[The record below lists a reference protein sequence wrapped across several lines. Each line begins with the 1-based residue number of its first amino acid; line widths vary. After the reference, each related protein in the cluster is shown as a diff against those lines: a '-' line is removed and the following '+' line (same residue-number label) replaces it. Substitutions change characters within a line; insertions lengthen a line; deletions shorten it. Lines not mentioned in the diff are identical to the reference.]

1 MTQTSHLTPISLRL
15 INGLRRIAATNL
27 DLPLVPLNNN
37 KQPLGDGWQ
46 HRPFS
51 AAQLIEAIENGGV
64 NVPIKGKTKQIQPQ
78 GFGLLT
84 GHPLTLNTSTPLGV
98 DPERSRRVNN
108 KTYYLMAVDQDGASA
123 IDKIQEL
130 SGGQPLP
137 KTVAFTSQRPGRCQ
151 YLFLVPEQYKDAIR
165 TKKLKTGAN
174 GDDNKPE
181 QLELRWSNLQSV
193 LPPSM
198 HPITGQYHWVEGC
211 AIDET
216 EIEIA
221 PNWLLEQMLSDPS
234 PKTPPSSKP
243 KFSSSV
249 HHNSFDRQWTELDF
263 ALSYLDA
270 LSSYRGDDYDDWL
283 TVGMALHSV
292 HDSLLNEW
300 DKWSQQ
306 SSKYKPG
313 ECEKKWKSFS
323 PNGGVTLG
331 TLAHMAKQ
339 DGWQFRSSEVPHY
352 VPALSHK
359 SHSSEVR
366 GKTFYSQNSNI
377 PPNSTQ
383 QNSTVTGDT
392 SRRGD
397 TPNPVPLSLADTVT
411 TVTAILQQG
420 LKDYEE
426 CHQLD
431 TIEARSEITRP
442 AFWELVKALR
452 TSLDEIHPEDHQ
464 RFNQLVDWHNA
475 TLNLNHILPPT
486 LAKAF
491 IHDGKI
497 LNIDPVSLWQYFL
510 PVVLSLVGKRINLD
524 VESHTIP
531 AIGWTCLVGESGTG
545 KSRAEKLILA
555 PLKQLQYQEK
565 QRYLSALKE
574 YKDRIN
580 QKKQDDPSP
589 EPPKPERK
597 YLFEVATIQA
607 VMRRLSEQGLNGSVW
622 ARDELAGL
630 FKSLNQF
637 NARSGENEGL
647 ECLLKMWDGD
657 GSLVDRVNAE
667 DDSYAVEETR
677 LNIAGGIQPGAFRQA
692 FKDPNDPQGLQA
704 RFLYTLPKIY
714 PAKRVKGYCQLS
726 DMLPDLYHWLDQLP
740 TGTIKLSDEADQRY
754 THLVEQ
760 IGSQTESSPN
770 LAIRAW
776 MRKLPTQLLR
786 IALALHLVEYYD
798 YTINH
803 QPLTITNS
811 PERNFWE
818 LQLDTLERAVEVCRY
833 YRSAFQVVQEKAS
846 DTDSISSIL
855 LKIWDLGITQPDGMT
870 PREIYRNIKA
880 IGRRAKELGRT
891 VSAYTLELLSK
902 LVEMGKGKLEKQGR
916 FYRFKAIFNS
926 PPDHPPNDDDNPNP
940 TSGPKTPN
948 NPNPTSG
955 PNPQNNSNPPLAP
968 QPPNNPTGNGEELK
982 EHQGQEIDINPVN
995 TEPPQTN
1002 KTEATNLV
1010 SLTSDVAEP
1019 SLQGEVKHT
1028 NKNAVNNQPMM
1039 TDNDPGNCQSTQ
1051 PRMGNR
1057 ASGVTQVTEA
1067 QTHTGEAV
1075 SPSPSPEVSPVTL
1088 ETDPQSSTIK
1098 PTQLTPVKTEENQ
1111 DTFINQKG
1119 IDSELKTENDS
1130 EENLHWLLQYLA
1142 DLESSPAPHTRFTSN
1157 DQLRELFN
1165 EAQQKF
1171 NNCWEQL
1178 QQICPDYS
1186 QRLSTAYGMVC
1197 ELLPL

>member
-1 MTQTSHLTPISLRL
+1 
-15 INGLRRIAATNL
+15 
-27 DLPLVPLNNN
+27 LNNN

-84 GHPLTLNTSTPLGV
+84 GRPLTLNS
-98 DPERSRRVNN
+98 E
-108 KTYYLMAVDQDGASA
+108 TYYLMAVDQDGASA

-165 TKKLKTGAN
+165 TKKLKTGAT

-211 AIDET
+211 AIDEV

-221 PNWLLEQMLSDPS
+221 PTWLLEQMLNDPS
-234 PKTPPSSKP
+234 PKTPPPSKP
-243 KFSSSV
+243 KFSSSA
-249 HHNSFDRQWTELDF
+249 HHNSFNRQWTELDF

-292 HDSLLNEW
+292 DDSLLNEW

-331 TLAHMAKQ
+331 TLAHLAKQ
-339 DGWQFRSSEVPHY
+339 DGWRFPFPKNNHDTPSPEAPNQFKKGQTP
-352 VPALSHK
+352 
-359 SHSSEVR
+359 
-366 GKTFYSQNSNI
+366 
-377 PPNSTQ
+377 
-383 QNSTVTGDT
+383 TVTGDT
-392 SRRGD
+392 SKTSD
-397 TPNPVPLSLADTVT
+397 TAKPVPLSLAETVT
-411 TVTAILQQG
+411 TVTATLKKG

-426 CHQLD
+426 RHQLD
-431 TIEARSEITRP
+431 TIEARSLITRP

-510 PVVLSLVGKRINLD
+510 PAVLSLVGKRINLD
-524 VESHTIP
+524 VESHRIPTI
-531 AIGWTCLVGESGTG
+531 AWTCLVGESGTG

-555 PLKQLQYQEK
+555 PLKQRQHTEK
-565 QRYLSALKE
+565 KRYRSALKE
-574 YKDRIN
+574 YKDLLN

-589 EPPKPERK
+589 EPPQPERK

-607 VMRRLSEQGLNGSVW
+607 VMRRLSEQGLNGSLW

-704 RFLYTLPKIY
+704 RFLYALPKIY

-726 DMLPDLYHWLDQLP
+726 DLLPPLYHWLDNLP

-760 IGSQTESSPN
+760 IGSQAESSPN
-770 LAIRAW
+770 PAIRAW

-786 IALALHLVEYYD
+786 IALALHFIEFYCD
-798 YTINH
+798 RD
-803 QPLTITNS
+803 
-811 PERNFWE
+811 RNFWE

-855 LKIWDLGITQPDGMT
+855 LKVWDLAITQPLGMT

-891 VSAYTLELLSK
+891 VSAYTLELLRK
-902 LVEMGKGKLEKQGR
+902 LVEMGKGQLEKNGR
-916 FYRFKAIFNS
+916 FYRFKALFNS
-926 PPDHPPNDDDNPNP
+926 PDDNSPDD
-940 TSGPKTPN
+940 N
-948 NPNPTSG
+948 NPNRP
-955 PNPQNNSNPPLAP
+955 
-968 QPPNNPTGNGEELK
+968 
-982 EHQGQEIDINPVN
+982 
-995 TEPPQTN
+995 
-1002 KTEATNLV
+1002 
-1010 SLTSDVAEP
+1010 
-1019 SLQGEVKHT
+1019 
-1028 NKNAVNNQPMM
+1028 
-1039 TDNDPGNCQSTQ
+1039 
-1051 PRMGNR
+1051 
-1057 ASGVTQVTEA
+1057 
-1067 QTHTGEAV
+1067 
-1075 SPSPSPEVSPVTL
+1075 
-1088 ETDPQSSTIK
+1088 
-1098 PTQLTPVKTEENQ
+1098 
-1111 DTFINQKG
+1111 
-1119 IDSELKTENDS
+1119 
-1130 EENLHWLLQYLA
+1130 
-1142 DLESSPAPHTRFTSN
+1142 
-1157 DQLRELFN
+1157 
-1165 EAQQKF
+1165 
-1171 NNCWEQL
+1171 
-1178 QQICPDYS
+1178 
-1186 QRLSTAYGMVC
+1186 
-1197 ELLPL
+1197 

>member
-1 MTQTSHLTPISLRL
+1 MTQISHLTPISLRL
-15 INGLRRIAATNL
+15 INGLRRIAATKL

-51 AAQLIEAIENGGV
+51 AAQLIEAIDNGGV

-84 GHPLTLNTSTPLGV
+84 GRPLTLNN
-98 DPERSRRVNN
+98 E
-108 KTYYLMAVDQDGASA
+108 TYYLMAVDQDGASA

-165 TKKLKTGAN
+165 TKKLKTGST

-181 QLELRWSNLQSV
+181 QLELRWTNLQSV

-211 AIDET
+211 AIDEV

-221 PNWLLEQMLSDPS
+221 PTWLLEQMLSDRKLKIGDCRLEIAKSGTTQAEVSSRESAPRNKPLSFKQGKICPQQSTLGNLQSVDPS
-234 PKTPPSSKP
+234 PKTPPSSLP

-292 HDSLLNEW
+292 DDSLLNEW

-339 DGWQFRSSEVPHY
+339 DGWRFPF
-352 VPALSHK
+352 PK
-359 SHSSEVR
+359 SHHDTPSPSA
-366 GKTFYSQNSNI
+366 
-377 PPNSTQ
+377 PNQLKKGQTP
-383 QNSTVTGDT
+383 TVTGDT
-392 SRRGD
+392 STTSD
-397 TPNPVPLSLADTVT
+397 TSNPVPLSLAETVT
-411 TVTAILQQG
+411 TVTATLKQG
-420 LKDYEE
+420 LQDYEE
-426 CHQLD
+426 RHQLD
-431 TIEARSEITRP
+431 TIEARSQITRP

-464 RFNQLVDWHNA
+464 RFNQLVDWHHA
-475 TLNLNHILPPT
+475 TLNLNHILPST

-510 PVVLSLVGKRINLD
+510 PAVLSLVGKRINLD
-524 VESHTIP
+524 VESHRIPTI
-531 AIGWTCLVGESGTG
+531 AWTCLVGESGTG
-545 KSRAEKLILA
+545 KSRAEGVILA
-555 PLKQLQYQEK
+555 PLKQRQYQEK
-565 QRYLSALKE
+565 KRYRSELKE
-574 YKDRIN
+574 YKDLLN
-580 QKKQDDPSP
+580 QKKQDESSP
-589 EPPKPERK
+589 EPPQPERK
-597 YLFEVATIQA
+597 YVFEVATIQA
-607 VMRRLSEQGLNGSVW
+607 VMRRLSEQGLNGSLW

-704 RFLYTLPKIY
+704 RFLYALPKIY
-714 PAKRVKGYCQLS
+714 PAKRVKGYCELS
-726 DMLPDLYHWLDQLP
+726 DLLPPLYHWLDQLP
-740 TGTIKLSDEADQRY
+740 TETIKLSGDADIRY

-760 IGSQTESSPN
+760 IGSQAESSPN
-770 LAIRAW
+770 PAIRAW

-786 IALALHLVEYYD
+786 IALALHFIEFYCDRNRTGRTRGRGHLAP
-798 YTINH
+798 
-803 QPLTITNS
+803 QPL
-811 PERNFWE
+811 NFWE

-855 LKIWDLGITQPDGMT
+855 LKVWDLAITQPNGMT

-880 IGRRAKELGRT
+880 ISRRAKELGRT

-902 LVEMGKGKLEKQGR
+902 LEKMGKGKLEKNGR

-926 PPDHPPNDDDNPNP
+926 PDDNPPNDDNPNR
-940 TSGPKTPN
+940 PN
-948 NPNPTSG
+948 CPNP
-955 PNPQNNSNPPLAP
+955 PNH
-968 QPPNNPTGNGEELK
+968 PTVNGEELK
-982 EHQGQEIDINPVN
+982 ENQGQETDSNSVS
-995 TEPPQTN
+995 TESPKTN

-1010 SLTSDVAEP
+1010 SLTSDVTELSP
-1019 SLQGEVKHT
+1019 TEDVKHT
-1028 NKNAVNNQPMM
+1028 SKIPVNNQPMM
-1039 TDNDPGNCQSTQ
+1039 TDNTNPNCQSTQ
-1051 PRMGNR
+1051 PPMGNR
-1057 ASGVTQVTEA
+1057 AEGVTEVTEA
-1067 QTHTGEAV
+1067 QTQTGESV
-1075 SPSPSPEVSPVTL
+1075 SPSPSTEVSPVTI
-1088 ETDPQSSTIK
+1088 ESDPQSSTLD
-1098 PTQLTPVKTEENQ
+1098 PTQLTPVLTEENQ
-1111 DTFINQKG
+1111 ETCVNQKS
-1119 IDSELKTENDS
+1119 IDSKLETENDS
-1130 EENLHWLLQYLA
+1130 KENIHWLLQFLA

-1157 DQLRELFN
+1157 DQLIELFN
-1165 EAQQKF
+1165 EGQQKV

-1178 QQICPDYS
+1178 QQICPDYRE
-1186 QRLSTAYGMVC
+1186 RLSTAYGIVSQ
-1197 ELLPL
+1197 LIS

>member
-1 MTQTSHLTPISLRL
+1 MIVASIEQMRAMTQISHLTPISLRL

-37 KQPLGDGWQ
+37 KQPLGDAWQ

-84 GHPLTLNTSTPLGV
+84 GHPLTLNN
-98 DPERSRRVNN
+98 E
-108 KTYYLMAVDQDGASA
+108 TYYLMAVDQDGRSA

-181 QLELRWSNLQSV
+181 QLELRWTNLQSV

-211 AIDET
+211 AIDEV

-292 HDSLLNEW
+292 DDSLLNEW

-339 DGWQFRSSEVPHY
+339 DGWQFRSSEV
-352 VPALSHK
+352 
-359 SHSSEVR
+359 R

-377 PPNSTQ
+377 PPNSPQ

-392 SRRGD
+392 SRTGD

-426 CHQLD
+426 RHQLD
-431 TIEARSEITRP
+431 TIEARSLITRP

-510 PVVLSLVGKRINLD
+510 PVVLSLVGKGINLD

-531 AIGWTCLVGESGTG
+531 AIAWTCLVGESGTG

-555 PLKQLQYQEK
+555 PLKQRQHQEK
-565 QRYLSALKE
+565 KRYRSAIKE

-704 RFLYTLPKIY
+704 RFLYALPKIY

-760 IGSQTESSPN
+760 IGTQAESSPN

-902 LVEMGKGKLEKQGR
+902 LVEMGKGKLEKNGR

-948 NPNPTSG
+948 NPNPPSD
-955 PNPQNNSNPPLAP
+955 PN
-968 QPPNNPTGNGEELK
+968 PPNNPTGNGEELK
-982 EHQGQEIDINPVN
+982 EHQGQETDINPVN

-1010 SLTSDVAEP
+1010 SLTSDVADP
-1019 SLQGEVKHT
+1019 SPQGEVKHT
-1028 NKNAVNNQPMM
+1028 NKNAVKNQPMM
-1039 TDNDPGNCQSTQ
+1039 TDNDPDNCQSTQ
-1051 PRMGNR
+1051 PPMGNR
-1057 ASGVTQVTEA
+1057 AEGVTQVTEA
-1067 QTHTGEAV
+1067 QTHTGDAV
-1075 SPSPSPEVSPVTL
+1075 SPSPSPEVSPVTI
-1088 ETDPQSSTIK
+1088 ETDSQSSTIN
-1098 PTQLTPVKTEENQ
+1098 PTQLNPVKTEETQ
-1111 DTFINQKG
+1111 DTFINKKG
-1119 IDSELKTENDS
+1119 IDSELETENDS
-1130 EENLHWLLQYLA
+1130 EKNLHWLLQYLA

-1165 EAQQKF
+1165 EAQQKA
-1171 NNCWEQL
+1171 NSCWEQL

-1186 QRLSTAYGMVC
+1186 QRLSTAYGIVSQ
-1197 ELLPL
+1197 LIS

>member
-1 MTQTSHLTPISLRL
+1 MIVASIERMRAMTQISHLTPISLRL

-51 AAQLIEAIENGGV
+51 AAQLISAIENGGV

-84 GHPLTLNTSTPLGV
+84 GHPLTLNN
-98 DPERSRRVNN
+98 E
-108 KTYYLMAVDQDGASA
+108 TYYLMAVDQDGASA

-181 QLELRWSNLQSV
+181 QLELRWTNLQSV

-211 AIDET
+211 AIDEV

-221 PNWLLEQMLSDPS
+221 PTWLLEQMLSDPS

-292 HDSLLNEW
+292 DDSLLNEW

-331 TLAHMAKQ
+331 TLAHMAKL
-339 DGWQFRSSEVPHY
+339 DGWRFPF
-352 VPALSHK
+352 PK
-359 SHSSEVR
+359 SHHDTLSPSAP
-366 GKTFYSQNSNI
+366 SQLKKGQL
-377 PPNSTQ
+377 P
-383 QNSTVTGDT
+383 TVTGDT
-392 SRRGD
+392 SRTGD
-397 TPNPVPLSLADTVT
+397 TPNPVPLSLAETVT
-411 TVTAILQQG
+411 TVTATLKQG
-420 LKDYEE
+420 LQDYEE
-426 CHQLD
+426 RHQLD
-431 TIEARSEITRP
+431 TIEARSQITRP

-510 PVVLSLVGKRINLD
+510 PAVLSLVGKRINLD
-524 VESHTIP
+524 VESHRIPTI
-531 AIGWTCLVGESGTG
+531 AWTCLVGESGTG
-545 KSRAEKLILA
+545 KSRAEGVILA
-555 PLKQLQYQEK
+555 PLKQRQYQEK
-565 QRYLSALKE
+565 KRYRSALKE
-574 YKDRIN
+574 YKDLLN
-580 QKKQDDPSP
+580 QKKQDESSP
-589 EPPKPERK
+589 EPPQPERK

-607 VMRRLSEQGLNGSVW
+607 VMRRLSEQGLNGSLW

-704 RFLYTLPKIY
+704 RFLYALPKIY

-726 DMLPDLYHWLDQLP
+726 DMLPPLYHWLDQLP
-740 TGTIKLSDEADQRY
+740 TGTIKLSGDADIRY

-760 IGSQTESSPN
+760 IGSQAESSPN
-770 LAIRAW
+770 PAIRAW

-803 QPLTITNS
+803 QPSTNS
-811 PERNFWE
+811 SERNFWE

-902 LVEMGKGKLEKQGR
+902 LVEMGKGKLEKNGR

-926 PPDHPPNDDDNPNP
+926 PPDHPPNDDNSLPP
-940 TSGPKTPN
+940 SGPKTPN
-948 NPNPTSG
+948 N
-955 PNPQNNSNPPLAP
+955 SNPPNSP
-968 QPPNNPTGNGEELK
+968 QPPNHPTGNGEELK
-982 EHQGQEIDINPVN
+982 ENQGQETDINPVN

-1019 SLQGEVKHT
+1019 SPQGEVKHT
-1028 NKNAVNNQPMM
+1028 NKNALKNKPMM
-1039 TDNDPGNCQSTQ
+1039 TDNDPDNCQSTQ
-1051 PRMGNR
+1051 PPMGNR
-1057 ASGVTQVTEA
+1057 AEGVTQVTEA

-1075 SPSPSPEVSPVTL
+1075 SPSPSTEVSPVTI
-1088 ETDPQSSTIK
+1088 ETEPQSSTIK
-1098 PTQLTPVKTEENQ
+1098 PTQLTPVKTEETQ
-1111 DTFINQKG
+1111 DTLINKKG
-1119 IDSELKTENDS
+1119 IDSELEHENNS
-1130 EENLHWLLQYLA
+1130 EENLHWLLQILA

-1165 EAQQKF
+1165 ECQQKA
-1171 NNCWEQL
+1171 NSCWEQL

-1186 QRLSTAYGMVC
+1186 QRLSTAYGIVSQ
-1197 ELLPL
+1197 LLPL

>member
-1 MTQTSHLTPISLRL
+1 MRAMTQISHLTPISLRL
-15 INGLRRIAATNL
+15 LNGLRRIATTNL

-37 KQPLGDGWQ
+37 KQPLGDRWQ

-51 AAQLIEAIENGGV
+51 ATQLMEAIENGGV

-84 GHPLTLNTSTPLGV
+84 GRPLTCHN
-98 DPERSRRVNN
+98 E
-108 KTYYLMAVDQDGASA
+108 TYYLMAVDQDGASA

-181 QLELRWSNLQSV
+181 QLELRWTNLQSV

-221 PNWLLEQMLSDPS
+221 PTWLLEQMLSDPS
-234 PKTPPSSKP
+234 PKTPPPSEP

-249 HHNSFDRQWTELDF
+249 HHNGFDRQWTELDF

-270 LSSYRGDDYDDWL
+270 LSSYRADDYDDWL

-292 HDSLLNEW
+292 DDSLLNEW
-300 DKWSQQ
+300 DKWSQR

-331 TLAHMAKQ
+331 TLAHLAKL
-339 DGWQFRSSEVPHY
+339 DGWRFPFPKTHHDTPSPSAQNQFKKGQTP
-352 VPALSHK
+352 
-359 SHSSEVR
+359 
-366 GKTFYSQNSNI
+366 
-377 PPNSTQ
+377 
-383 QNSTVTGDT
+383 TVTGDT
-392 SRRGD
+392 SKTSD
-397 TPNPVPLSLADTVT
+397 TSNPVPLSLAETVT
-411 TVTAILQQG
+411 TVTATLKQG
-420 LKDYEE
+420 LQDYEE
-426 CHQLD
+426 RHQLD
-431 TIEARSEITRP
+431 TIEARSLITRP

-491 IHDGKI
+491 IHDGII

-510 PVVLSLVGKRINLD
+510 PAVLSLVGKRINLD
-524 VESHTIP
+524 VESHRIPTI
-531 AIGWTCLVGESGTG
+531 AWTCLVGESGTG
-545 KSRAEKLILA
+545 KSRAEGVILA
-555 PLKQLQYQEK
+555 PLKQRQYQEK
-565 QRYLSALKE
+565 KRYRSALKE
-574 YKDRIN
+574 YLDLLN

-589 EPPKPERK
+589 EPPQPERK

-607 VMRRLSEQGLNGSVW
+607 VMRRLSEQGLNGSLW

-657 GSLVDRVNAE
+657 GSLVDRVNA
-667 DDSYAVEETR
+667 DNDSYAVEETR

-704 RFLYTLPKIY
+704 RFLYATPKIY
-714 PAKRVKGYCQLS
+714 PAKRVKGYCQLT
-726 DMLPDLYHWLDQLP
+726 DLLPPLYHWLDHLP
-740 TGTIKLSDEADQRY
+740 TGTIKLSDEADLRY

-760 IGSQTESSPN
+760 IGSQAESSPN
-770 LAIRAW
+770 PAIRAW

-786 IALALHLVEYYD
+786 IALALHFIEFYCD
-798 YTINH
+798 RN
-803 QPLTITNS
+803 
-811 PERNFWE
+811 RNFWE

-855 LKIWDLGITQPDGMT
+855 LKIWDLAITQTNGMT
-870 PREIYRNIKA
+870 PREIYRHIKA
-880 IGRRAKELGRT
+880 ISRRAKELGRT

-902 LVEMGKGKLEKQGR
+902 LVEMGKGKLEKNGR

-926 PPDHPPNDDDNPNP
+926 PPDNPPDDDNPNR
-940 TSGPKTPN
+940 PN
-948 NPNPTSG
+948 CPNP
-955 PNPQNNSNPPLAP
+955 PNH
-968 QPPNNPTGNGEELK
+968 PTGNGEELK
-982 EHQGQEIDINPVN
+982 EHQGQETDINPVK

-1019 SLQGEVKHT
+1019 SPQGEVKHT
-1028 NKNAVNNQPMM
+1028 NKNAVKNQPMM
-1039 TDNDPGNCQSTQ
+1039 TDNNSDNCQSTQ
-1051 PRMGNR
+1051 PPMGNR

-1067 QTHTGEAV
+1067 KTKTGEAL
-1075 SPSPSPEVSPVTL
+1075 SPSPSTEVSPVTI
-1088 ETDPQSSTIK
+1088 ETDSQSSTLE

-1119 IDSELKTENDS
+1119 IDSELEHENDS
-1130 EENLHWLLQYLA
+1130 EDNLQMVLQFLA
-1142 DLESSPAPHTRFTSN
+1142 DLESSPAPHSRFISN
-1157 DQLRELFN
+1157 EQLIELFN
-1165 EAQQKF
+1165 QIEHKANSCWQQLL
-1171 NNCWEQL
+1171 E
-1178 QQICPDYS
+1178 ICPDYYD
-1186 QRLSTAYGMVC
+1186 RIGKAYGMVSQ
-1197 ELLPL
+1197 LLPG